1 MYPAEEIQDERRLGD
16 LEGENEKL
24 KAELEEL
31 KEKLEG
37 KGKIIV
43 DGFSRMPL
51 FFEGEIN
58 KQLVFENAVLGA
70 ENRNFKQ
77 ARRNSDR
84 NLEDKITRELEINR
98 ELNIRNKIL
107 QVENRNLREI
117 FKKPEGK
124 GEY

>member
-1 MYPAEEIQDERRLGD
+1 MYLAEEIQDERRLGD
-16 LEGENEKL
+16 LEAENEKL

-77 ARRNSDR
+77 ARRKPDR

-117 FKKPEGK
+117 SSSTVRS
-124 GEY
+124 

>member
-1 MYPAEEIQDERRLGD
+1 MYPAEEIQDEWRLGD
-16 LEGENEKL
+16 LKAENEKL

-31 KEKLEG
+31 KEKLGG

-70 ENRNFKQ
+70 ENRNFKH
-77 ARRNSDR
+77 ARRKTDR

-117 FKKPEGK
+117 SSSIAEA
-124 GEY
+124 